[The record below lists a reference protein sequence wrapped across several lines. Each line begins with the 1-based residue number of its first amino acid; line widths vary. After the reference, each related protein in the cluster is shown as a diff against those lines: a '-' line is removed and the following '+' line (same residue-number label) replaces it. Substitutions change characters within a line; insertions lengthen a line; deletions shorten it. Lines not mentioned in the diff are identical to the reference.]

1 MSDKG
6 FTTKGSP
13 EYFAER
19 TAKVQ
24 ARIDEAKSKIESIES
39 RVRVEIEAIQTERT
53 KLLGHLHGAVVARD
67 ALTNK
72 RETAAKLIEEMQS
85 VVRLC
90 DADLPSLD
98 EMLDVLLAEGERVD
112 DALDEAEKSRRRQLH
127 KHERART
134 RYEGRKTRLELRK
147 ELFAKNQPQPV
158 MMSSPE
164 NKSAREREYAHLQ
177 IKTSSEGNA

>member
-39 RVRVEIEAIQTERT
+39 RVRVEIEAIQTERA
-53 KLLGHLHGAVVARD
+53 KLLGHLHGAVVARG
-67 ALTNK
+67 ALTSK
-72 RETAAKLIEEMQS
+72 REAAARLIEEMQS
-85 VVRLC
+85 VIRLC
-90 DADLPSLD
+90 DAELPALG
-98 EMLDVLLAEGERVD
+98 EVLDVLLAEGERAD

-134 RYEGRKTRLELRK
+134 RYEGRKTRLELR
-147 ELFAKNQPQPV
+147 EAMFAKHRPAAQQPSGEPPRIKG
-158 MMSSPE
+158 PE
-164 NKSAREREYAHLQ
+164 RGERV
-177 IKTSSEGNA
+177 T